1 MARYPSLS
9 RTFFTFDSSPSFYSL
24 ANKMTQ
30 AKRHTVYLSLLIL
43 LFAWGCKNKD
53 DEYSAQGIFEAEE
66 IVVSAVTSGELL
78 RLDISEGDQLEEGQ
92 VVGLIDTTF
101 LALQKDLVDTQQA
114 TIDAAGQINATTQ
127 VAPLEA
133 QLKALQKERD
143 RYAPL
148 VARGVMAQR
157 TLDEIDAKISAV
169 QGQIAAARATI
180 GQQNRST
187 SGSGDALTI
196 QESQVNQ
203 MISRSFI
210 KAPISGTV
218 LTVYLHQGEL
228 AGQGM
233 PLFRLANLK
242 QMYLRAYVTA
252 EQLQQVTLGK
262 QVSVYSD
269 MGEDEAQA
277 YTGEVVWISDRAE
290 FTPKNIQ
297 TPDAR
302 ASLIYAIKV
311 RVPNDGK
318 LRIGQYGRVLLDQ

>member
-1 MARYPSLS
+1 
-9 RTFFTFDSSPSFYSL
+9 
-24 ANKMTQ
+24 MTH
-30 AKRHTVYLSLLIL
+30 AKRYIGYLFLLTL
-43 LFAWGCKNKD
+43 LLLWGCKD
-53 DEYSAQGIFEAEE
+53 HSSDYSAQGIFEAEE

-114 TIDAAGQINATTQ
+114 TIYAAGQINASTQ

-133 QLKALQKERD
+133 QLKALNKERD

-148 VARGVMAQR
+148 VARGVIAQR

-169 QGQIAAARATI
+169 KGQIAAARATI
-180 GQQNRST
+180 SQQNRST
-187 SGSGDALTI
+187 SGSGDALTV
-196 QESQVNQ
+196 QESQVDQ

-233 PLFRLANLK
+233 PLFRLANLQ

-252 EQLQQVTLGK
+252 EQLQHVTLGQ

-269 MGEDEAQA
+269 MGEEEAKA

-318 LRIGQYGRVLLDQ
+318 LRIGQYGRVVLDQ

>member
-1 MARYPSLS
+1 
-9 RTFFTFDSSPSFYSL
+9 
-24 ANKMTQ
+24 MTH
-30 AKRHTVYLSLLIL
+30 AKRYIGYISLLTL
-43 LFAWGCKNKD
+43 LLLWSCKD
-53 DEYSAQGIFEAEE
+53 HSSDYSAQGIFEAEE

-114 TIDAAGQINATTQ
+114 TIDAAGQINASTQ

-133 QLKALQKERD
+133 QLKALNKERD

-148 VARGVMAQR
+148 VARGVIAQR

-169 QGQIAAARATI
+169 KGQIAAAKATI
-180 GQQNRST
+180 SQQNRST
-187 SGSGDALTI
+187 SGSGDALTV
-196 QESQVNQ
+196 QESQVDQ

-233 PLFRLANLK
+233 PLFRLANLQ

-252 EQLQQVTLGK
+252 EQLQHVTLGQ

-269 MGEDEAQA
+269 MGEEEAQA

-318 LRIGQYGRVLLDQ
+318 LRIGQYGRVVLDQ

>member
-1 MARYPSLS
+1 
-9 RTFFTFDSSPSFYSL
+9 
-24 ANKMTQ
+24 MTH
-30 AKRHTVYLSLLIL
+30 AKRYIGYLFLLTL
-43 LFAWGCKNKD
+43 LLLWSCKD
-53 DEYSAQGIFEAEE
+53 HSSDYSAQGIFEAEE

-114 TIDAAGQINATTQ
+114 TIDAAGQINASTQ

-133 QLKALQKERD
+133 QLKALNKERD

-148 VARGVMAQR
+148 VARGVIAQR

-169 QGQIAAARATI
+169 KGQIAAARATI
-180 GQQNRST
+180 SQQNRST

-196 QESQVNQ
+196 QESQVDQ

-233 PLFRLANLK
+233 PLFRLANLQ

-252 EQLQQVTLGK
+252 EQLQHVTLGQ

-269 MGEDEAQA
+269 MGEEEAQA

-318 LRIGQYGRVLLDQ
+318 LRIGQYGRVVLDQ

>member
-1 MARYPSLS
+1 
-9 RTFFTFDSSPSFYSL
+9 
-24 ANKMTQ
+24 MTH
-30 AKRHTVYLSLLIL
+30 AKRYIGYLFLLTL
-43 LFAWGCKNKD
+43 LLLWSCKD
-53 DEYSAQGIFEAEE
+53 HSSDYSAQGIFEAEE

-114 TIDAAGQINATTQ
+114 TIDAAGQINASTQ

-133 QLKALQKERD
+133 QLKALNKERD

-148 VARGVMAQR
+148 VARGVIAQR

-169 QGQIAAARATI
+169 KGQIAAARATI
-180 GQQNRST
+180 SQQNRST
-187 SGSGDALTI
+187 SGSGDALTV
-196 QESQVNQ
+196 QESQVDQ

-233 PLFRLANLK
+233 PLFRLANLQ

-252 EQLQQVTLGK
+252 EQLQHVTLGQ

-269 MGEDEAQA
+269 MGEEEAQA

-302 ASLIYAIKV
+302 ASLIYAIKI

-318 LRIGQYGRVLLDQ
+318 LRIGQYGRVVLDQ

>member
-1 MARYPSLS
+1 MTFPSLS
-9 RTFFTFDSSPSFYSL
+9 KTFFTFDRSLSFLSL
-24 ANKMTQ
+24 ANKMTH
-30 AKRHTVYLSLLIL
+30 AKRYIGYLFLLTL
-43 LFAWGCKNKD
+43 LLSWGCKD
-53 DEYSAQGIFEAEE
+53 HSSDYSAQGIFEAEE

-78 RLDISEGDQLEEGQ
+78 RLDVSEGDQLEGGQ

-114 TIDAAGQINATTQ
+114 TVNAAGQINASTQ

-133 QLKALQKERD
+133 QLKALNKERD

-148 VARGVMAQR
+148 VARGIMAQR

-169 QGQIAAARATI
+169 KGQIAAARATI
-180 GQQNRST
+180 GQQNRSAT
-187 SGSGDALTI
+187 GSGDALTV
-196 QESQVNQ
+196 QESQVDQ

-252 EQLQQVTLGK
+252 EQLQKVTLG
-262 QVSVYSD
+262 QAVSVYSD
-269 MGEDEAQA
+269 MGEEEAQA

-318 LRIGQYGRVLLDQ
+318 LRIGQYGRVVLDQ

>member
-1 MARYPSLS
+1 
-9 RTFFTFDSSPSFYSL
+9 
-24 ANKMTQ
+24 MTH
-30 AKRHTVYLSLLIL
+30 AKRYIGYLFLLTL
-43 LFAWGCKNKD
+43 LLLWSCKD
-53 DEYSAQGIFEAEE
+53 HSSDYSAQGIFEAEE

-114 TIDAAGQINATTQ
+114 TIDAAGQINASTQ

-133 QLKALQKERD
+133 QLKALNKERD

-148 VARGVMAQR
+148 VARGVIAQR

-169 QGQIAAARATI
+169 KGQIAAARATI
-180 GQQNRST
+180 SQQNRST
-187 SGSGDALTI
+187 SGSGAALTV
-196 QESQVNQ
+196 QESQVDQ

-233 PLFRLANLK
+233 PLFRLANLQ

-252 EQLQQVTLGK
+252 EQLQHVTLGQ

-269 MGEDEAQA
+269 MGEEEAQA

-318 LRIGQYGRVLLDQ
+318 LRIGQYGRVVLDQ

>member
-1 MARYPSLS
+1 
-9 RTFFTFDSSPSFYSL
+9 
-24 ANKMTQ
+24 MTQ
-30 AKRHTVYLSLLIL
+30 AKRYIGYLFLLTFL
-43 LFAWGCKNKD
+43 LSWGCKDHSND
-53 DEYSAQGIFEAEE
+53 YSAQGIFEAEE

-78 RLDISEGDQLEEGQ
+78 RLDVSEGDQLEKGQ

-101 LALQKDLVDTQQA
+101 LALQKDLVDTQQS
-114 TIDAAGQINATTQ
+114 TIDAAGQINASTQ
-127 VAPLEA
+127 GAPLEA
-133 QLKALQKERD
+133 QLKALNKERN

-148 VARGVMAQR
+148 VDRGVVAQR

-169 QGQIAAARATI
+169 KGQIAAARATI
-180 GQQNRST
+180 SQQNRST
-187 SGSGDALTI
+187 SGSGDALTV
-196 QESQVNQ
+196 QESQVDQ

-233 PLFRLANLK
+233 PLFRLANLQ

-252 EQLQQVTLGK
+252 EQLQHVTLG
-262 QVSVYSD
+262 QTVSVYSD
-269 MGEDEAQA
+269 MGEEEAKA

-318 LRIGQYGRVLLDQ
+318 LRIGQYGRVVLDQ

>member
-1 MARYPSLS
+1 
-9 RTFFTFDSSPSFYSL
+9 
-24 ANKMTQ
+24 MTQ
-30 AKRHTVYLSLLIL
+30 AKRYIGYLFLLTL
-43 LFAWGCKNKD
+43 LLSWGCKD
-53 DEYSAQGIFEAEE
+53 HSSDYSAQGIFEADE

-78 RLDISEGDQLEEGQ
+78 RLDVSEGDQLEEGQ

-114 TIDAAGQINATTQ
+114 TVNAAGHTNAATQ

-133 QLKALQKERD
+133 QLKALHKERD

-180 GQQNRST
+180 GQQNRSAT
-187 SGSGDALTI
+187 GSGNALSV
-196 QESQVNQ
+196 QESQVDQ

-218 LTVYLHQGEL
+218 HQGEL

-242 QMYLRAYVTA
+242 QMYLRAYLTA
-252 EQLQQVTLGK
+252 EQLEYVTLG
-262 QVSVYSD
+262 QAISVFSD
-269 MGEDEAQA
+269 MGEEEPQA

-311 RVPNDGK
+311 RVPNDGR
-318 LRIGQYGRVLLDQ
+318 LRIGQYGRVALDQ

>member
-1 MARYPSLS
+1 
-9 RTFFTFDSSPSFYSL
+9 
-24 ANKMTQ
+24 MTH
-30 AKRHTVYLSLLIL
+30 AKRYIGYLFLLTL
-43 LFAWGCKNKD
+43 LLLWSCKD
-53 DEYSAQGIFEAEE
+53 HSSDYSAQGIFEAEE

-114 TIDAAGQINATTQ
+114 TIDAAGQINASTQ

-133 QLKALQKERD
+133 QLKALNKERD

-148 VARGVMAQR
+148 VARGVIAQR

-169 QGQIAAARATI
+169 KGQIAAAKATI
-180 GQQNRST
+180 NQQNRST

-196 QESQVNQ
+196 QESQVDQ

-233 PLFRLANLK
+233 PLFRLANLQ

-252 EQLQQVTLGK
+252 EQLQHVTLGQ

-269 MGEDEAQA
+269 MGEEEAQA

-318 LRIGQYGRVLLDQ
+318 LRIGQYGRVVLDQ

>member
-1 MARYPSLS
+1 MAL
-9 RTFFTFDSSPSFYSL
+9 RTLTAVSYTHLDVY
-24 ANKMTQ
+24 
-30 AKRHTVYLSLLIL
+30 KRQS
-43 LFAWGCKNKD
+43 D
-53 DEYSAQGIFEAEE
+53 YSAQGIFEAEE

-114 TIDAAGQINATTQ
+114 TIDAAGQINASTQ

-133 QLKALQKERD
+133 QLKALNKERD

-148 VARGVMAQR
+148 VARGVIAQR

-169 QGQIAAARATI
+169 KGQIAAARATI
-180 GQQNRST
+180 SQQNRST
-187 SGSGDALTI
+187 SGSGDALTV
-196 QESQVNQ
+196 QESQVDQ

-233 PLFRLANLK
+233 PLFRLANLQ

-252 EQLQQVTLGK
+252 EQLQHVTLGQ

-269 MGEDEAQA
+269 MGEEEAQA

-318 LRIGQYGRVLLDQ
+318 LRIGQYGRVVLDQ

>member
-1 MARYPSLS
+1 
-9 RTFFTFDSSPSFYSL
+9 
-24 ANKMTQ
+24 MTH
-30 AKRHTVYLSLLIL
+30 AKRYIGYLFLLTL
-43 LFAWGCKNKD
+43 LLLWSCKD
-53 DEYSAQGIFEAEE
+53 HSSDYSAQGIFEAEE

-114 TIDAAGQINATTQ
+114 TIDAAGQINASTQ

-133 QLKALQKERD
+133 QLKALNKERD

-148 VARGVMAQR
+148 VARGVIAQR

-169 QGQIAAARATI
+169 KGQIAAARATI
-180 GQQNRST
+180 SQQNRST
-187 SGSGDALTI
+187 SGSGDALTV
-196 QESQVNQ
+196 QESQVDQ

-233 PLFRLANLK
+233 PLFRLANLQ

-252 EQLQQVTLGK
+252 EQLQHVTLGQ

-269 MGEDEAQA
+269 MGEEEAQA

-318 LRIGQYGRVLLDQ
+318 LRIGQYGRVVLDQ

>member
-1 MARYPSLS
+1 
-9 RTFFTFDSSPSFYSL
+9 
-24 ANKMTQ
+24 MTH
-30 AKRHTVYLSLLIL
+30 AKRYIGYLFLLTL
-43 LFAWGCKNKD
+43 LLLWSCKD
-53 DEYSAQGIFEAEE
+53 HSSDYSAQGIFEAEE

-114 TIDAAGQINATTQ
+114 TIDAAGQINASTQ

-133 QLKALQKERD
+133 QLKALNKERD

-169 QGQIAAARATI
+169 KGQIAAARATI
-180 GQQNRST
+180 SQQNRST
-187 SGSGDALTI
+187 SGSGDALTV
-196 QESQVNQ
+196 QESQVDQ

-233 PLFRLANLK
+233 PLFRLADLQ

-252 EQLQQVTLGK
+252 EQLQHVTLGQ

-269 MGEDEAQA
+269 MGEEEAQA

-318 LRIGQYGRVLLDQ
+318 LRIGQYGRVVLDQ

>member
-1 MARYPSLS
+1 
-9 RTFFTFDSSPSFYSL
+9 
-24 ANKMTQ
+24 MTH
-30 AKRHTVYLSLLIL
+30 AKRYIGYLFLLTL
-43 LFAWGCKNKD
+43 LLLWSCKD
-53 DEYSAQGIFEAEE
+53 HSSDYSAQGIFEAEE

-114 TIDAAGQINATTQ
+114 TIDAAGQINASTQ

-133 QLKALQKERD
+133 QLKALNKERD

-148 VARGVMAQR
+148 VARGVIAQR

-169 QGQIAAARATI
+169 KGQIAAARATI
-180 GQQNRST
+180 SQQNRST
-187 SGSGDALTI
+187 SGSGDALTV
-196 QESQVNQ
+196 QESQVDQ

-233 PLFRLANLK
+233 PLFRLADLQ

-252 EQLQQVTLGK
+252 EQLQHVTLGQ

-269 MGEDEAQA
+269 MGEEEAQA

-318 LRIGQYGRVLLDQ
+318 LRIGQYGRVVLDQ

>member
-1 MARYPSLS
+1 
-9 RTFFTFDSSPSFYSL
+9 
-24 ANKMTQ
+24 MTH
-30 AKRHTVYLSLLIL
+30 AKRYIGYLFLLTL
-43 LFAWGCKNKD
+43 LLLWSCKD
-53 DEYSAQGIFEAEE
+53 HSSDYSAQGIFEAEE

-78 RLDISEGDQLEEGQ
+78 RLDISEGDQLEEEQ

-114 TIDAAGQINATTQ
+114 TIDAAGQINASTQ

-133 QLKALQKERD
+133 QLKALNKERD

-169 QGQIAAARATI
+169 KGQIAAARATI
-180 GQQNRST
+180 SQQNRST
-187 SGSGDALTI
+187 SGSGDALTV
-196 QESQVNQ
+196 QESQVDQ

-233 PLFRLANLK
+233 PLFRLANLQ

-252 EQLQQVTLGK
+252 EQLQHVTLGQ

-269 MGEDEAQA
+269 MGEEEAQA

-318 LRIGQYGRVLLDQ
+318 LRIGQYGRVVLDQ

>member
-1 MARYPSLS
+1 
-9 RTFFTFDSSPSFYSL
+9 
-24 ANKMTQ
+24 MTQ
-30 AKRHTVYLSLLIL
+30 AKRYIGYLFLLTFL
-43 LFAWGCKNKD
+43 LSWGCKD
-53 DEYSAQGIFEAEE
+53 HSSDYSAQGIFEAEE

-78 RLDISEGDQLEEGQ
+78 RLDLSEGDQLEKEQ

-101 LALQKDLVDTQQA
+101 LALQKDLVDTQQS
-114 TIDAAGQINATTQ
+114 TIDAAGQINASTQ

-133 QLKALQKERD
+133 QLKALNKERN

-148 VARGVMAQR
+148 VDRGVVAQR

-169 QGQIAAARATI
+169 KGQIAAARATI
-180 GQQNRST
+180 SQQNRST
-187 SGSGDALTI
+187 SGSGDALTV
-196 QESQVNQ
+196 QESQVDQ

-233 PLFRLANLK
+233 PLFRLANLQ

-252 EQLQQVTLGK
+252 EQLQHVTLG
-262 QVSVYSD
+262 QTVSVYSD
-269 MGEDEAQA
+269 MGEEEAKA

-318 LRIGQYGRVLLDQ
+318 LRIGQYGRVVLDQ

>member
-1 MARYPSLS
+1 
-9 RTFFTFDSSPSFYSL
+9 
-24 ANKMTQ
+24 MTH
-30 AKRHTVYLSLLIL
+30 AKRYIGYLFLLTL
-43 LFAWGCKNKD
+43 LLLWSCKD
-53 DEYSAQGIFEAEE
+53 HSSDYSAQGIFEAEE

-101 LALQKDLVDTQQA
+101 LALQKDLVYTQQA
-114 TIDAAGQINATTQ
+114 TIDAAGQINASTQ

-133 QLKALQKERD
+133 QLKALNKERD

-148 VARGVMAQR
+148 VARGVIAQR

-169 QGQIAAARATI
+169 KGQIAAARATI
-180 GQQNRST
+180 SQQNRST
-187 SGSGDALTI
+187 SGSGDALTV
-196 QESQVNQ
+196 QESQVDQ

-233 PLFRLANLK
+233 PLFRLANLQ

-252 EQLQQVTLGK
+252 EQLQHVTLGQ

-269 MGEDEAQA
+269 MGEEEAQA

-311 RVPNDGK
+311 CVPNDGK
-318 LRIGQYGRVLLDQ
+318 LRIGQYGRVVLDQ

>member
-1 MARYPSLS
+1 
-9 RTFFTFDSSPSFYSL
+9 
-24 ANKMTQ
+24 MTH
-30 AKRHTVYLSLLIL
+30 AKRYIGYLFLLTL
-43 LFAWGCKNKD
+43 LLLWSCKD
-53 DEYSAQGIFEAEE
+53 HSSDYSAQGIFEAEE

-114 TIDAAGQINATTQ
+114 TIDAAGQINASTQ

-133 QLKALQKERD
+133 QLKALNKERD

-148 VARGVMAQR
+148 VARGVIAQR

-169 QGQIAAARATI
+169 KGQIAAAKATI
-180 GQQNRST
+180 SQQNRST
-187 SGSGDALTI
+187 SGSGDALTV
-196 QESQVNQ
+196 QESQVDQ

-233 PLFRLANLK
+233 PLFRLADLQ

-252 EQLQQVTLGK
+252 EQLQHVTLGQ

-269 MGEDEAQA
+269 MGEEEAQA

-318 LRIGQYGRVLLDQ
+318 LRIGQYGRVVLDQ

>member
-1 MARYPSLS
+1 
-9 RTFFTFDSSPSFYSL
+9 
-24 ANKMTQ
+24 MTH
-30 AKRHTVYLSLLIL
+30 AKRYIGYLFLLTL
-43 LFAWGCKNKD
+43 LLLWSCKD
-53 DEYSAQGIFEAEE
+53 HSSDYSAQGIFEAEE

-114 TIDAAGQINATTQ
+114 TIDAAGQINASTQ

-133 QLKALQKERD
+133 QLKALNKERD

-148 VARGVMAQR
+148 VARGVIAQR

-169 QGQIAAARATI
+169 KGQIAAARATI
-180 GQQNRST
+180 SQQNRST
-187 SGSGDALTI
+187 SGSGDALTV
-196 QESQVNQ
+196 QESQVDQ

-233 PLFRLANLK
+233 PLFRLANLQ

-252 EQLQQVTLGK
+252 EQLQHVTLGQ

-269 MGEDEAQA
+269 MGEEEAQA

-311 RVPNDGK
+311 RVPNNGK
-318 LRIGQYGRVLLDQ
+318 LRIGQYGRVVLDQ